1 MLCTSIPKPTL
12 QVTSLLISLPL
23 LELKYRKDLGGETK
37 VKEDH
42 SFESW
47 GKKWKETPLV
57 HSYHP
62 RDFRF
67 HQNHRI
73 P

>member
-1 MLCTSIPKPTL
+1 MLCTCIPKPTL

-37 VKEDH
+37 GKEDH
-42 SFESW
+42 GLELW